1 MELASLVVSI
11 IALLGGLV
19 GYILHDRKLKKQEA
33 RLNDLQV
40 TELETAQSN
49 RKKADV
55 RMQTVYLEKGR
66 GLLRL
71 FNQGEADAYNIKWN
85 FQDPILEKIPKQGEY
100 EHLLPGQDIGL
111 SYIFLSRE
119 DDTTNVT
126 ISWEDNFSKN
136 NTVTITLFAL
146 NRTV

>member
-1 MELASLVVSI
+1 MEIASLIVSI

-33 RLNDLQV
+33 KLNDLQV

-55 RMQTVYLEKGR
+55 RMQTVYFEKGN
-66 GLLRL
+66 GILKL
-71 FNQGEADAYNIKWN
+71 FNQGEADAYNIKWD
-85 FQDPILEKIPKQGEY
+85 FQEDILTKIPKHGEY

-111 SYIFLSRE
+111 PYVFLSRD

-126 ISWEDNFSKN
+126 ITWEDNFSKN
-136 NTVTITLFAL
+136 NSVTITLFAL
-146 NRTV
+146 NRIA

>member
-1 MELASLVVSI
+1 MELASLIVSI

-40 TELETAQSN
+40 TELETAQSK
-49 RKKADV
+49 RQKADV
-55 RMQTVYLEKGR
+55 RMQTVYIEKGM
-66 GLLRL
+66 GILKIY
-71 FNQGEADAYNIKWN
+71 NQGEADAYNIKWD
-85 FQDPILEKIPKQGEY
+85 FQEAILAKIPQQGEY

-111 SYIFLSRE
+111 PYIFLSRE
-119 DDTTNVT
+119 NNTANVKIT
-126 ISWEDNFSKN
+126 WEDNFSKN

-146 NRTV
+146 NRIA

>member
-1 MELASLVVSI
+1 MEIASLIVSI

-33 RLNDLQV
+33 KLNDLQV

-55 RMQTVYLEKGR
+55 RMQTVYFEKGK
-66 GLLRL
+66 GILKL

-85 FQDPILEKIPKQGEY
+85 FQIE
-100 EHLLPGQDIGL
+100 
-111 SYIFLSRE
+111 
-119 DDTTNVT
+119 
-126 ISWEDNFSKN
+126 
-136 NTVTITLFAL
+136 
-146 NRTV
+146 